1 MDSDVMI
8 RRGAQGRVLRA
19 LEQGEIDILVGTQ
32 MIVKGHD
39 FPQITLVGII
49 TADVAL
55 HLPDLRAAERCFQL
69 ISQAAGRAG
78 RGRNPGRVIIQTFLP
93 EHYAIQR
100 AKEHDFLGFYEEE
113 MKSRQALRFPPLTR
127 MVNIRVSSGNPHDAE
142 QEIQRLAKRGTELL
156 KTLRGAVE
164 MLGPSP
170 APLYQIKGR
179 YRWQLLFKGE
189 RVALLQQLSR
199 SLVQEGKGLKKA
211 TIEVDVD
218 PVTLL

>member
-1 MDSDVMI
+1 MDSDVMT
-8 RRGAQGRVLRA
+8 RRGSSGRLLRA
-19 LEQGEIDILVGTQ
+19 LERHEIDILVGTQ

-49 TADVAL
+49 AADVAL
-55 HLPDLRAAERCFQL
+55 NLPELRAAERCFQL

-78 RGRNPGRVIIQTFLP
+78 RGARPGRVIIQTFLP

-100 AKEHDFLGFYEEE
+100 AKDHDCVGFYQEEV
-113 MKSRQALRFPPLTR
+113 ALREVLGYPPITR
-127 MVNIRVSSGNPHDAE
+127 MVNMRVSSRNPRDAE
-142 QEIQRLAKRGTELL
+142 KGIQRLAKKGEQML
-156 KTLRGAVE
+156 KNLRGEVE

-189 RVALLQQLSR
+189 RVASLQLLGRALI
-199 SLVQEGKGLKKA
+199 QEGRGLKG
-211 TIEVDVD
+211 IRVEVDVD
-218 PVTLL
+218 PLSML